1 MATKVVSVA
10 TMEVGKKGQGKHW
23 THDEINARK
32 DAAESLKR
40 EEAIKLKLPAW
51 LGPDAK
57 KIWDKKLKEAGGVDL
72 LDVLDEESLAV
83 YCDSV
88 VKYQKLSKQRVL
100 TIESHKV
107 MQAYSRIIAQYAEK
121 LGFNPSARARLIKKR
136 AEKKPKD
143 KFGED
148 FDD

>member
-1 MATKVVSVA
+1 MPTKAVSVA
-10 TMEVGKKGQGKHW
+10 TMEVGKKGRGKHW
-23 THDEINARK
+23 TVAEISARR
-32 DAAESLKR
+32 DAAEMLKR
-40 EEAIKLKLPAW
+40 DEAIKLKAPGW
-51 LGPDAK
+51 LGRDAK
-57 KIWDKKLKEAGGVDL
+57 AIWAKKLKEAGGVEL

-88 VKYQKLSKQRVL
+88 VKYKKLSERSIL

-136 AEKKPKD
+136 AEKTPKD
-143 KFGED
+143 HFGED
-148 FDD
+148 FD

>member
-1 MATKVVSVA
+1 MPTRTVA
-10 TMEVGKKGQGKHW
+10 VETMEVGKKGRGKHW
-23 THDEINARK
+23 T
-32 DAAESLKR
+32 AAEIAARQQAAETLKR
-40 EEAIKLKLPAW
+40 AEAKVLKPPAW
-51 LGPDAK
+51 LGLEAK
-57 KIWDKKLKEAGGVDL
+57 RIWQKKLDETKDVDL

-88 VKYQKLSKQRVL
+88 VKYRELSQAKAL

-136 AEKKPKD
+136 SEKKKD
-143 KFGED
+143 PFGED